1 MIDRIYLDRVIDN
14 ALEEDMPLGD
24 LTTDAL
30 VPEDAVCQAVLI
42 AKSSVVLAGLGVAQR
57 VFERMDPQ
65 VRFTANSRDGERLKA
80 GDRIAEISGNARAVL
95 KAERTALNLLQRMS
109 GIATRTAEY
118 VALVDGTKARIV
130 DTRKT
135 APGLRRID
143 KAAVVAGG
151 GSNHRHGLSDGVLI
165 KDNHIVAA
173 GGIRP
178 AVERARGHV
187 PHTVRIEVETETLAQ
202 VQEALDAGADIIM
215 LDNMDLARMREAVT
229 LIAGRALVEASGNV
243 DRTRVRA
250 IAETGVDLISI
261 GELTHSVTAADI
273 SLRFV

>member
-187 PHTVRIEVETETLAQ
+187 PHTVRNEVETETLAQ

>member
-1 MIDRIYLDRVIDN
+1 MIDRLYLDRTIDRT
-14 ALEEDMPLGD
+14 LEEDMPLGD

-30 VPEDAVCQAVLI
+30 VPEDAVCSAVLI
-42 AKSSVVLAGLGVAQR
+42 AKSSLVLAGIDVAKR
-57 VFERMDPQ
+57 VFERLDPAVSFQ
-65 VRFTANSRDGERLKA
+65 AHFRDGDRVPLGA
-80 GDRIAEISGNARAVL
+80 RIADLAGSTQAVL
-95 KAERTALNLLQRMS
+95 KGERTALNLLQRMC

-118 VALVDGTKARIV
+118 VAAVAGTKAKVV

-143 KAAVVAGG
+143 KYAVVAGG

-178 AVERARGHV
+178 AVERARAAA
-187 PHTVRIEVETETLAQ
+187 PHTVRIEVETESLAQ
-202 VQEALDAGADIIM
+202 VREALESRADIIM
-215 LDNMDLARMREAVT
+215 LDNMDLAGMREAVA

-243 DRTRVRA
+243 DMERIRG

-261 GELTHSVTAADI
+261 GELTHSVKAADI
-273 SLRFV
+273 SLKFE

>member
-30 VPEDAVCQAVLI
+30 VPEDAVCRAVLI

-65 VRFTANSRDGERLKA
+65 VRFTTNTRDGERLKA

-118 VALVDGTKARIV
+118 VALVAGTKARIV

-215 LDNMDLARMREAVT
+215 LDNMDLARMRDAVA

-250 IAETGVDLISI
+250 IAETGVDLISV

-273 SLRFV
+273 SLRFE

>member
-1 MIDRIYLDRVIDN
+1 MIDRLYLDRVIER
-14 ALEEDMPLGD
+14 ALDEDMPLGD

-30 VPEDAVCQAVLI
+30 VPEDATCRAVLL
-42 AKSSVVLAGLGVAQR
+42 AKSPVVLAGLDVAR
-57 VFERMDPQ
+57 RAFEILDPAVSFQ
-65 VRFTANSRDGERLKA
+65 AHFRDGDRVPKGA
-80 GDRIAEISGNARAVL
+80 RIADLAGNTKAVL
-95 KAERTALNLLQRMS
+95 KAERTALNLLQRMC
-109 GIATRTAEY
+109 GIATRTAAY
-118 VALVDGTKARIV
+118 VAAVQGTKARIV

-143 KAAVVAGG
+143 KYAVVAGG

-178 AVERARGHV
+178 AVERARAAV
-187 PHTVRIEVETETLAQ
+187 PHTVRIEVETESLAQ
-202 VQEALDAGADIIM
+202 VREALDCRADIIM
-215 LDNMDLARMREAVT
+215 LDNMDLAGMREAVA

-243 DRTRVRA
+243 NMDRVRG

-273 SLRFV
+273 SLRFE

>member
-24 LTTDAL
+24 ITTDAL
-30 VPEDAVCQAVLI
+30 VPEDADCRAALV
-42 AKSSVVLAGLGVAQR
+42 AKSTGVLAGLGVAKR
-57 VFERMDPQ
+57 VFERLDPQ
-65 VRFTANSRDGERLKA
+65 VKFTAHFQDGDHLKA

-118 VALVDGTKARIV
+118 VSLVAGTKARIV

-178 AVERARGHV
+178 AVERARVHV

-202 VQEALDAGADIIM
+202 VQEALDARADIIM
-215 LDNMDLARMREAVT
+215 LDNMDLGRMREAVV

-243 DRTRVRA
+243 DRARVRA

-273 SLRFV
+273 SLRFE

>member
-24 LTTDAL
+24 ITTDAL
-30 VPEDAVCQAVLI
+30 VAEETVCKATLV
-42 AKSSVVLAGLGVAQR
+42 AKSAGVLAGLGVAKR
-57 VFERMDPQ
+57 VFERLDPQ
-65 VRFTANSRDGERLKA
+65 VRFTAHAQDGDRLKA

-118 VALVDGTKARIV
+118 VALVAGTKARIV

-135 APGLRRID
+135 VPGLRRID

-173 GGIRP
+173 GGILP
-178 AVERARGHV
+178 AVERARAHV

-202 VQEALDAGADIIM
+202 VQEALDARADIIM
-215 LDNMDLARMREAVT
+215 LDNMDLGRMREAVA

-243 DRTRVRA
+243 DRARVRA

-273 SLRFV
+273 SLRFE

>member
-1 MIDRIYLDRVIDN
+1 MIDRLYLDRMIDA

-24 LTTDAL
+24 ITTDGL
-30 VPEDAVCQAVLI
+30 VPEDSTCRATLVAKASGVLSGLDV
-42 AKSSVVLAGLGVAQR
+42 AKR

-65 VRFTANSRDGERLKA
+65 VFFTAHFKDGDRLGS
-80 GDRIAEISGNARAVL
+80 GDRIAEVAGNAQAML

-118 VALVDGTKARIV
+118 CARVEGLKVKIV

-135 APGLRRID
+135 VPGLRRID
-143 KAAVVAGG
+143 KYAVLSGG

-178 AVERARGHV
+178 AVERARAHA

-202 VQEALDAGADIIM
+202 VREALDSGADIIM
-215 LDNMDLARMREAVT
+215 LDNMDLARMREAVA

-243 DRTRVRA
+243 TLERVRD
-250 IAETGVDLISI
+250 IAETGVDLISV
-261 GELTHSVTAADI
+261 GELTHSVKAFDI
-273 SLRFV
+273 SLRFY